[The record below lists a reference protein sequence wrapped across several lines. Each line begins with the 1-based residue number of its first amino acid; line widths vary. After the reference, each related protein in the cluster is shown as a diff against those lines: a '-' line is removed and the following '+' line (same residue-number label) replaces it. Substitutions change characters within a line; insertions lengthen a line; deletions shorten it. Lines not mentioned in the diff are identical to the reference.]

1 MLSIKSI
8 LRISLAFGVLS
19 WILFVVADI
28 AYTFLLLENNGDT
41 IIPIFIP
48 RILFDT
54 FVVSVFVYY
63 RYSVG
68 RAESVNFIDLL
79 WRVFVTGLL
88 TTVVSLVLHSILLL
102 FSDNRISEAL
112 VLLKF
117 FYHVNVGLI
126 VAFLIS
132 TFVVWKRLI
141 LYQKTKWLILLWKI
155 FQYGLLAS
163 LALNLF
169 QYGQEQM
176 VSYVV
181 IGLLMVN
188 ALILSVNL
196 KWIAYLNFRQKWKSI
211 LFILLVMIYLG
222 YFVVN
227 LTGYNSV
234 HTTINLLT
242 NPFTF
247 SLFGFIFLY
256 SVFSLLVILF
266 NLPTS
271 SVFEQKI
278 EEAMNFQ
285 RLSQSIPTGA
295 NEEEVY
301 DILLDSSISAV
312 FADAAW
318 LEVENELDNLQQR
331 IKKGT
336 DDIEVDEVRN
346 ALRESSLTELFSA
359 WKEQKNLNPMKLTAS
374 LSKGKYKSVMV
385 VPMYIQQK
393 KFGHLVLLKELGD
406 GFNKEM
412 VDIIKTFV
420 NQASI
425 SVENFRLLKSAL
437 ENERYK
443 EELKIAKRVQRSL
456 LPSELEDN
464 DTFQVVG
471 VSEAA
476 DEVGGDYYDTYRI
489 DEHRFALIIGDVSGK
504 GTSAAFNMSQMKGVF
519 HSLAQ
524 MDMGPLE
531 FLVRANTALS
541 LCLEKTSFI
550 TASYFIIDTLDRS
563 LEFARAGH
571 CPTLYYNS
579 ESKQTQYFKNKGLGL
594 GILRNTN
601 FHRYV
606 QTNKFFFQ
614 SQDLI
619 VLYTDGIIE
628 AKNHDEE
635 EYGYDRLE
643 AVLQKHC
650 EESPEVIQQAIIDSL
665 FEFLE
670 DEHLND
676 DYTLLI
682 IRFK

>member
-8 LRISLAFGVLS
+8 LRISLALGVIS
-19 WILFVVADI
+19 WILFVSSDI
-28 AYTFLLLENNGDT
+28 LSILYQYPKPWNP
-41 IIPIFIP
+41 PIFS
-48 RILFDT
+48 RLLFDT
-54 FVVSVFVYY
+54 FILSVFVYY

-88 TTVVSLVLHSILLL
+88 TTVVSLVLKSILIVFDDNHISQNKLL
-102 FSDNRISEAL
+102 L
-112 VLLKF
+112 TF
-117 FYHVNVGLI
+117 FYHVNTGLI
-126 VAFLIS
+126 VSFLIS

-141 LYQKTKWLILLWKI
+141 LYQKTKWLMFLWKV

-163 LALNLF
+163 LSLNLF
-169 QYGQEQM
+169 DVNVGT
-176 VSYVV
+176 VLFKVV
-181 IGLLMVN
+181 VVVLFII

-211 LFILLVMIYLG
+211 LFILLVMIYLS
-222 YFVVN
+222 YFVITLRDFSSTEITN
-227 LTGYNSV
+227 T
-234 HTTINLLT
+234 LLT
-242 NPFTF
+242 NPFAV

-295 NEEEVY
+295 DEEEVY
-301 DILLDSSISAV
+301 DILMDSSISAV

-318 LEVENELDNLQQR
+318 LEVE
-331 IKKGT
+331 T
-336 DDIEVDEVRN
+336 DSDGKQKRYTKEISDPEVEEVRN

-359 WKEQKNLNPMKLTAS
+359 WREQKNLNPMKLTAN
-374 LSKGKYKSVMV
+374 LVKGKYKSVMV

-464 DTFQVVG
+464 DSFTLCG
-471 VSEAA
+471 ISEAA

-489 DEHRFALIIGDVSGK
+489 DEHRLALIIGDVSGK

-571 CPTLYYNS
+571 CPTLYYDA
-579 ESKQTQYFKNKGLGL
+579 EKVETQYFKNKGLGL

-606 QTNKFFFQ
+606 QTNKFFYH
-614 SQDLI
+614 SGDLI

-628 AKNHDEE
+628 AKNSEEE

-643 AVLQKHC
+643 SVVMDNHDRAP
-650 EESPEVIQQAIIDSL
+650 EEIQQAIIKSL
-665 FEFLE
+665 FDFLGNE
-670 DEHLND
+670 SLND

>member
-8 LRISLAFGVLS
+8 LRISLALGVIS
-19 WILFVVADI
+19 WILFVGSDLTA
-28 AYTFLLLENNGDT
+28 TLLPNEKPWNPPTLRY
-41 IIPIFIP
+41 F
-48 RILFDT
+48 LFDT
-54 FVVSVFVYY
+54 FIISVFVYY

-88 TTVVSLVLHSILLL
+88 TTVVSLVLKSILLV
-102 FSDNRISEAL
+102 FSDNRISEN
-112 VLLKF
+112 LLLLTF
-117 FYHVNVGLI
+117 FYHVNTGLI
-126 VAFLIS
+126 ISFLIS

-141 LYQKTKWLILLWKI
+141 LYQKTKWLMFLWKI

-163 LALNLF
+163 LTLNLF
-169 QYGQEQM
+169 DVKPGSYLFNM
-176 VSYVV
+176 VVV
-181 IGLLMVN
+181 VLLIL

-211 LFILLVMIYLG
+211 LFILLVMIYLS
-222 YFVVN
+222 YFVIT
-227 LTGYNSV
+227 LREYESKEITGS
-234 HTTINLLT
+234 LLS
-242 NPFTF
+242 NPFAV

-256 SVFSLLVILF
+256 SIFSLLVILF

-295 NEEEVY
+295 DEEEVY
-301 DILLDSSISAV
+301 DILMDSSMSAV
-312 FADAAW
+312 FAEAAW
-318 LEVENELDNLQQR
+318 LEIETDSDGKQKRYTKEITDPEVE
-331 IKKGT
+331 
-336 DDIEVDEVRN
+336 EVRN

-359 WKEQKNLNPMKLTAS
+359 WKEQKNLNPMKLTAN
-374 LSKGKYKSVMV
+374 LVKGKYKSVMV
-385 VPMYIQQK
+385 VPMYIQQR

-464 DTFQVVG
+464 DNFILCG

-489 DEHRFALIIGDVSGK
+489 DEHRLALIIGDVSGK

-571 CPTLYYNS
+571 CPTLYYDA
-579 ESKQTQYFKNKGLGL
+579 EKEETQYFKNKGLGL

-606 QTNKFFFQ
+606 QTNKFFYH
-614 SQDLI
+614 SGDLI

-628 AKNHDEE
+628 AKNAEEE
-635 EYGYDRLE
+635 EYGYERLE
-643 AVLQKHC
+643 EVVMEHRL
-650 EESPEVIQQAIIDSL
+650 ETPEAIQQAIIKSL
-665 FEFLE
+665 FDFLGNE
-670 DEHLND
+670 SLND